1 MFCLSSRRLHT
12 VCALVTGVQ
21 TCALPILLPRLEVS
35 SVFFGGGTPSLMPP
49 ETVAAVIAATDAA
62 WGLTGDCE
70 ITLEANPNS
79 VEVAN
84 FAALASAGVN
94 RVSIGVQSLAPQ
106 VLEFLG
112 PPPTGAAARAAL
124 APAPEPV
131 SRSSFDLL
139 LVAE

>member
-84 FAALASAGVN
+84 FAEIGRASCRE
-94 RVSIGVQSLAPQ
+94 RVGQYV
-106 VLEFLG
+106 
-112 PPPTGAAARAAL
+112 
-124 APAPEPV
+124 
-131 SRSSFDLL
+131 
-139 LVAE
+139 

>member
-1 MFCLSSRRLHT
+1 MNEPLAVDGHGRCCGGKCPDVDLSGQGRERVDQAAWGT
-12 VCALVTGVQ
+12 ALL
-21 TCALPILLPRLEVS
+21 ADLRYEAALLPRREVS

-94 RVSIGVQSLAPQ
+94 HVSIGVQAFHPEGLA
-106 VLEFLG
+106 FLDTNG
-112 PPPTGAAARAAL
+112 VG
-124 APAPEPV
+124 
-131 SRSSFDLL
+131 
-139 LVAE
+139 